1 GACLSNGFCFLE
13 PPYFVTHLEP
23 LEVSVG
29 DYTTLQ
35 CHVAGT
41 PEITVSW
48 YKGDTKLRSTPEY
61 KVFFKDNVAT
71 LIFNKV
77 VSNDSGEYT
86 CKAENS
92 VGTASTKALLTVQER
107 KRPPSFARKL
117 KDIEHPVGLP
127 LKFMCRLNGSE
138 PITVTWH
145 KDGVLLSDDHNVH
158 TSFVDNVAVLQLVR
172 TEMNHTGQYSCTAT
186 NAVGT
191 ATSSARLT
199 VQAPVF
205 DTKPESIDVP
215 FGESAD
221 FECHVTGAQPIH
233 ITWSKDGREIRTGGN
248 FSITFVANTAHL
260 RVLRV
265 GKGDS
270 GQYTCQASNEA
281 GKDFCSAQ
289 LSVKEPPKFIK
300 KPEALRFVKQGD
312 AVQLECKISGT
323 PEIRTVWYKN
333 DQALLASDR
342 LHMSFVDSVAMLTIL
357 GANTEDAGDY
367 ICEAHNS
374 AGTASCS
381 TSVTVKE
388 PPVFSKV
395 PSPVDTLKGSD
406 VILQC
411 EIAGTPPFEVAWFK
425 DRRQVRSSKKFK
437 VTTKQSIA
445 SLHILNLESQDTG
458 EYQCKAMNEVGSDT
472 CTCPVKFKE
481 PPRFAKKLSD
491 TAIFVGEPTALQA
504 VVEGSPPI
512 SVIWLKD
519 KGEVIRES
527 ENVQMWFMDNIAT
540 LEIASAE
547 GADVGKYICQIKNDA
562 GMRECSAFL
571 QVLGGYSLLHRYCI
585 LQLAQLPL
593 PACFL
598 FISCAHWFADRFPGD
613 TLTPPFLFQNRQLS

>member
-1 GACLSNGFCFLE
+1 GAWQAYHPRG
-13 PPYFVTHLEP
+13 HLHRQP
-23 LEVSVG
+23 AHLFGS
-29 DYTTLQ
+29 YTTLQ

-77 VSNDSGEYT
+77 ASTDSGEYI

-107 KRPPSFARKL
+107 KQPPSFARKL
-117 KDIEHPVGLP
+117 KDIEHPAGLP
-127 LKFMCRLNGSE
+127 LKLMCRLNGSE

-145 KDGVLLSDDHNVH
+145 KDGVLLKDDHSVH

-186 NAVGT
+186 NSVGT

-205 DTKPESIDVP
+205 DIKPESIDVP

-248 FSITFVANTAHL
+248 FNITFTANTAHL

-289 LSVKEPPKFIK
+289 LSVKDLFVFDLRPFLLYKYIESSFPDLLLCLPELLLSTADFTWQTGMSSFSTYLFCSAEPPKFIK
-300 KPEALRFVKQGD
+300 KPEAF
-312 AVQLECKISGT
+312 
-323 PEIRTVWYKN
+323 
-333 DQALLASDR
+333 
-342 LHMSFVDSVAMLTIL
+342 
-357 GANTEDAGDY
+357 
-367 ICEAHNS
+367 
-374 AGTASCS
+374 
-381 TSVTVKE
+381 
-388 PPVFSKV
+388 
-395 PSPVDTLKGSD
+395 PVDTLKGSD

-437 VTTKQSIA
+437 VTAKHSVA

-491 TAIFVGEPTALQA
+491 TAIFIGEPTALQA

-512 SVIWLKD
+512 SVVWLKD

-547 GADVGKYICQIKNDA
+547 GTDVGKYICQIKNDA

-571 QVLGGYSLLHRYCI
+571 QVLGGYSLLHCRYCV
-585 LQLAQLPL
+585 LACTAGSTSLCLLLTP
-593 PACFL
+593 
-598 FISCAHWFADRFPGD
+598 CAHKFVSRFPCD
-613 TLTPPFLFQNRQLS
+613 TQTPPFLFQNQQSS

>member
-1 GACLSNGFCFLE
+1 MLCSTLVTYLSLE
-13 PPYFVTHLEP
+13 PAVFVKKLIG
-23 LEVSVG
+23 S
-29 DYTTLQ
+29 YTTLQ

-77 VSNDSGEYT
+77 AINDSGEYI

-92 VGTASTKALLTVQER
+92 VGTTSTKALLTVQER
-107 KRPPSFARKL
+107 KQPPSFARIL
-117 KDIEHPVGLP
+117 KDIEHPAGLP
-127 LKFMCRLNGSE
+127 LKLMCRLNGSE

-145 KDGVLLSDDHNVH
+145 KDGVLLKDDHNVH
-158 TSFVDNVAVLQLVR
+158 TSFVDNVAVLQLVQ

-186 NAVGT
+186 NSVGT

-199 VQAPVF
+199 VAAPVF
-205 DTKPESIDVP
+205 DIKPESIDVP

-248 FSITFVANTAHL
+248 FNITFTANTAHL

-289 LSVKEPPKFIK
+289 LSVKGIKSPLFASTLHLLACCIGNSFEFAEDFSWIFLCLPELLLSTVDFTWQTGMLSFSTYLLCSAEPPKFIK

-312 AVQLECKISGT
+312 TIQLECKISGT
-323 PEIRTVWYKN
+323 PEIRIVWYKN
-333 DQALLASDR
+333 DQALQASDR
-342 LHMSFVDSVAMLTIL
+342 LHMSFVDSVATLTIL
-357 GANTEDAGDY
+357 GASAEDAGDY

-437 VTTKQSIA
+437 VTAKHSVA

-472 CTCPVKFKE
+472 CTCPVKFK
-481 PPRFAKKLSD
+481 
-491 TAIFVGEPTALQA
+491 G
-504 VVEGSPPI
+504 
-512 SVIWLKD
+512 
-519 KGEVIRES
+519 
-527 ENVQMWFMDNIAT
+527 
-540 LEIASAE
+540 
-547 GADVGKYICQIKNDA
+547 
-562 GMRECSAFL
+562 
-571 QVLGGYSLLHRYCI
+571 
-585 LQLAQLPL
+585 
-593 PACFL
+593 
-598 FISCAHWFADRFPGD
+598 
-613 TLTPPFLFQNRQLS
+613 

>member
-1 GACLSNGFCFLE
+1 G
-13 PPYFVTHLEP
+13 
-23 LEVSVG
+23 VSVG

-77 VSNDSGEYT
+77 VSNDSGEYI

-117 KDIEHPVGLP
+117 RDIEHPAGLP

-158 TSFVDNVAVLQLVR
+158 TSFVDNVAVLQLAR
-172 TEMNHTGQYSCTAT
+172 TEMNHTGQYTCTAT

-191 ATSSARLT
+191 ATSSAKLT
-199 VQAPVF
+199 VAPIF
-205 DTKPESIDVP
+205 DAKPESIDVP
-215 FGESAD
+215 LGESAD
-221 FECHVTGAQPIH
+221 LECHVTGAQPIH

-248 FSITFVANTAHL
+248 YNITFVANTAHL

-300 KPEALRFVKQGD
+300 KPEALRFVKHGD

-333 DQALLASDR
+333 DQALQASNR
-342 LHMSFVDSVAMLTIL
+342 LHMSFVDSIAVLTIL
-357 GANTEDAGDY
+357 DASTEDGGDY
-367 ICEAHNS
+367 ICEAQNS

-381 TSVTVKE
+381 TSVAVKE

-406 VILQC
+406 IILQC

-437 VTTKQSIA
+437 VTAKHSIA

-481 PPRFAKKLSD
+481 PPRFVKKLSD

-512 SVIWLKD
+512 SVVWLKD
-519 KGEVIRES
+519 KGEIIRES

-547 GADVGKYICQIKNDA
+547 GADIGKYICQIKNDA

-571 QVLGGYSLLHRYCI
+571 QVLGGYSLFHKYSI
-585 LQLAQLPL
+585 LRL
-593 PACFL
+593 
-598 FISCAHWFADRFPGD
+598 S
-613 TLTPPFLFQNRQLS
+613 QLSLPPLVCCLYPMLTGLQVDFLVTHCPLRSYFRTSSNIRED